1 MAVARFCRKKY
12 ILICIVKPTD
22 LVMRARREARV
33 KQEIKEVRKGFHC
46 CGVYEGMKS
55 SVQRILS
62 DHVGKLQTAL

>member
-1 MAVARFCRKKY
+1 
-12 ILICIVKPTD
+12 
-22 LVMRARREARV
+22 MRARREARV